1 MRAESSI
8 DGILDLLDP
17 FGPSRVGRISGT
29 YPFLPSSL
37 WLFPGDGDTMFLAAA
52 GRPGK
57 ILARLET
64 SGGYPSTDRPDAFKG
79 AVVSISVP
87 PETAWAGASFPDA
100 PGGAGA
106 VSPFPE
112 SDTALLSGIEDSSSG
127 ASVSVYMSKKSLS
140 PILDA
145 CGVFGA
151 VPVYAEPFWFTMGRG
166 VEAMKRAGRLDAERK
181 GTGRIAVFVSSSG
194 RIQGCVFADGLPVGQ
209 AASPPGHG
217 AAEQLFRRLAQTV
230 RNARRTPDETL
241 FVPVIVESGERDTHG
256 DVLETTEKFGLRA
269 EVFSYAEMLT
279 AGFGK

>member
-1 MRAESSI
+1 MKTESI
-8 DGILDLLDP
+8 MEKILDFLDP
-17 FGPSRVGRISGT
+17 FSPLRVGRISGQ
-29 YPFLPSSL
+29 YPFLSSSM
-37 WLFPGDGDTMFLAAA
+37 WLFPGDGDTMFLASA
-52 GRPGK
+52 GNPERV
-57 ILARLET
+57 LARLET
-64 SGGYPSTDRPDAFKG
+64 GGGYPSTDRPEAFKG
-79 AVVSISVP
+79 AVVSVSAP
-87 PETAWAGASFPDA
+87 PETAWAGTVFPDV
-100 PGGAGA
+100 PDGVPA

-112 SDTALLSGIEDSSSG
+112 SDTALLSGIRDTASG
-127 ASVSVYMSKKSLS
+127 ASVSVHISKKSLS

-241 FVPVIVESGERDTHG
+241 SVPVIVESGEGDTHG
-256 DVLETTEKFGLRA
+256 DVLETTEKFGLRT
-269 EVFSYAEMLT
+269 EIFSYMEMLT